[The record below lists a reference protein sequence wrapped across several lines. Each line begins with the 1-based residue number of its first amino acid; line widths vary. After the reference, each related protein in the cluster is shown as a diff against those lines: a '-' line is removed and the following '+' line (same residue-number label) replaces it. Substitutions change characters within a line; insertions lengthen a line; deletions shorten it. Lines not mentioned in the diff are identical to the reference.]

1 VTGITFLVVTNEGT
15 VITMADQTL
24 PRLLRHDSPPDRQRR
39 ASLWAKWVAVLRT
52 AHLDRHLAVAVTVTP
67 GSALAVRAAR
77 VTSRRHREALARRLC
92 RTVRVSR
99 DTTAFRGGR
108 TTLHGANIDAARPT
122 IDDIVARLR
131 APERIDARGVA
142 RVHRILADGS
152 GPLYRYGR
160 GDLVGRL
167 GAARRA
173 M

>member
-1 VTGITFLVVTNEGT
+1 LVVTNEGT
-15 VITMADQTL
+15 VIIMADQTL
-24 PRLLRHDSPPDRQRR
+24 PRLTQHNPSPNRQCR
-39 ASLWAKWVAVLRT
+39 ASVWMTWAAAFR
-52 AHLDRHLAVAVTVTP
+52 ASRLDAQLAVDLTVRP

-77 VTSRRHREALARRLC
+77 LTSRRHRESLARRLC
-92 RTVRVSR
+92 RTVRDSS

-108 TTLHGANIDAARPT
+108 ITLHRANIDAARPT
-122 IDDIVARLR
+122 IDDVVARLR

-167 GAARRA
+167 GAARCA